1 MWGDAYREL
10 SAADRETPLE
20 PGDVERLGM
29 AAQLIGNDAESVDL
43 LARLHRELLARGD
56 APYAARAAVWMA
68 IRLLL
73 EGKTAPSSG
82 WVGRARRL
90 LEEHPGD
97 SVEQGYVILPD
108 ALKAAFEG
116 SAETSRDLFTEIL
129 RIGERF
135 RDPELVAFGRL
146 GVGRALIRLG
156 QIARGTAL
164 LDEVMVAV
172 TAGEVS
178 PVTVGEVYC
187 AVLDACQETFDV
199 RRAQEWTASLE
210 RWCAEQPDLA
220 PYRGQCMIRRAEL
233 LQLHGD
239 WRDAVDEASRACERL
254 SRPPAHPAAG
264 AAFYQ
269 RAEVHRLRGEYT
281 AAEECYR
288 EVSRWGRNP
297 QPGLALLR
305 LAQGRTESATAAIRR
320 VLDEAKAPRVR
331 APALAASVEILL
343 AAGDLKGARAA
354 AEELTA
360 IAGTIDAPLLRA
372 LATHASGAV
381 LLAEG
386 DPRAALTA
394 LQQASAAWRALGA
407 PFQEARARLS
417 IGWAYRA
424 LGDEDSAAL
433 EIDVARHALLQ
444 LGAPLELQELATRGR
459 SASPVASPL
468 SAREVQVLRLV
479 ATGGTNR
486 AIAQSLGISEKT
498 VARHLSNI
506 FTKLGLTSRAGA
518 TAYAYQHDIV
528 PGSH

>member
-1 MWGDAYREL
+1 L
-10 SAADRETPLE
+10 
-20 PGDVERLGM
+20 
-29 AAQLIGNDAESVDL
+29 
-43 LARLHRELLARGD
+43 
-56 APYAARAAVWMA
+56 
-68 IRLLL
+68 
-73 EGKTAPSSG
+73 
-82 WVGRARRL
+82 
-90 LEEHPGD
+90 
-97 SVEQGYVILPD
+97 
-108 ALKAAFEG
+108 
-116 SAETSRDLFTEIL
+116 
-129 RIGERF
+129 
-135 RDPELVAFGRL
+135 
-146 GVGRALIRLG
+146 
-156 QIARGTAL
+156 
-164 LDEVMVAV
+164 
-172 TAGEVS
+172 
-178 PVTVGEVYC
+178 
-187 AVLDACQETFDV
+187 
-199 RRAQEWTASLE
+199 
-210 RWCAEQPDLA
+210 
-220 PYRGQCMIRRAEL
+220 
-233 LQLHGD
+233 
-239 WRDAVDEASRACERL
+239 
-254 SRPPAHPAAG
+254 
-264 AAFYQ
+264 
-269 RAEVHRLRGEYT
+269 
-281 AAEECYR
+281 AAE
-288 EVSRWGRNP
+288 
-297 QPGLALLR
+297 
-305 LAQGRTESATAAIRR
+305 
-320 VLDEAKAPRVR
+320 
-331 APALAASVEILL
+331 
-343 AAGDLKGARAA
+343 DLKGARAA